1 MLLVALVR
9 FPNPLLK
16 SGRDP
21 ELRFSPIP
29 IETRLP
35 NGSSV
40 MLCVARVEVLDQAS
54 LESHLI
60 L

>member
-16 SGRDP
+16 SGGDP
-21 ELRFSPIP
+21 ELRFSHIP
-29 IETRLP
+29 IE
-35 NGSSV
+35 V
-40 MLCVARVEVLDQAS
+40 MLRVTRVGVLDQAS